1 VHDVIPQVPGTPE
14 NHQDSRSCELIN
26 VAKQY
31 LKPILPRLFEEV
43 SREQVLDRPHGIPKG
58 HSFDAYN
65 CGMIGILL
73 AIAANGAAAI
83 LLHGSS
89 PLVFL
94 VASESVPILHPKT
107 RILCCTFAILGF
119 LTYTYKPPSD
129 GFTMHTSWQL
139 AGFKLNLNMCKL

>member
-1 VHDVIPQVPGTPE
+1 MSEANWLSEQRRLALEIFSGIQRELLSTVVRLEEGDRARYRFPALVVHDVIPQVPGTPE

-43 SREQVLDRPHGIPKG
+43 FREQVLDRPHGIPKG

-83 LLHGSS
+83 
-89 PLVFL
+89 
-94 VASESVPILHPKT
+94 
-107 RILCCTFAILGF
+107 
-119 LTYTYKPPSD
+119 
-129 GFTMHTSWQL
+129 
-139 AGFKLNLNMCKL
+139 